1 MRYMIIKKKKKIF
14 VDSSSVYS
22 FNLIFTIVQIIG
34 VLSKFLFQI
43 KQVNRNIVRK
53 TYIYYISILLAFIVS
68 KKL

>member
-1 MRYMIIKKKKKIF
+1 MITKKKKEI

>member
-1 MRYMIIKKKKKIF
+1 MRYMIIKKKKFF

-68 KKL
+68 K

>member
-1 MRYMIIKKKKKIF
+1 MRYMIIKKKKIF

-22 FNLIFTIVQIIG
+22 FNLIFIIVQIIG

>member
-1 MRYMIIKKKKKIF
+1 MITKKKKEI

-22 FNLIFTIVQIIG
+22 FNLIFIIVQIIG

-68 KKL
+68 K

>member
-1 MRYMIIKKKKKIF
+1 MITKKKKEI

-68 KKL
+68 K